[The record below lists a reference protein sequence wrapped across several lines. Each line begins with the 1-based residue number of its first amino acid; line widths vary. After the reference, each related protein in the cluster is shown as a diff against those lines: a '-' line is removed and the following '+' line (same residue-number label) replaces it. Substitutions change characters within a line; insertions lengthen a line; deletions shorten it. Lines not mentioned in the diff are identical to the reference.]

1 VIGKRN
7 GETDPLFPLEGELTA
22 DIIAPALAK
31 LLTERGGFPSVEQWL
46 SQSRSAKAYLSL
58 PLIARTPYFCSG
70 CPHNSSTKVPD
81 GSMVGAGIG
90 CHGMVT
96 LMDDKLVGS
105 VTGFTQMGGEGTQW
119 IGMGPFVR
127 QTHLLQNIGD
137 GTFHHSGSLAVR
149 AAVAAGANITYK
161 VLYNSAVAMTGGQ
174 HAEGA
179 LGVGDLTRSLLAE
192 GVARI
197 IVTTDKP
204 KRYRPGDLP
213 RGVQCWHRDRLE
225 EAQLALAGTPGVTV
239 LVHDQECA
247 AELRRKRKR
256 GNAIAPRQRVMINE
270 RVCEGCGD
278 CGIKSNCLSVH
289 PVDTELGRKTQI
301 DQSSCNFDFS
311 CLKGDCPAFMTI
323 IPDDSGQA
331 KLEVAP
337 LGADDLS
344 EPVEI
349 STMPHTTRITGIG
362 GTGVVTISQ
371 ILTTAATMAGRFVRS
386 LDQTGL
392 AQKGGAVVSDIKIA
406 EQSMTEAN
414 RAGEGECD
422 LYLGCDL
429 LVAADSRYLRSANPS
444 RTVAVVS
451 TSAVPTGSMV
461 TDTGTTFPAIE
472 EVTTRILDAT
482 QAQDAVFL
490 DARALA
496 TVLLGQDQFAN
507 MLLLGAAY
515 QAGRLPIRAEH
526 IEEAIRQGHVKV
538 EENLQA
544 FRRGRQA
551 VAAPA
556 ELESTLAGLRE
567 PTPRREVSS
576 RARDVAALV
585 RTTPG
590 SALSELVVVRV
601 SDLIAYQSVSYARRY
616 AEFVEMVRAA
626 EAARVP
632 GNEGFALAVARYLYK
647 LMAYKDEYEVPRLSL
662 DEGVDMQVRKMFGAR
677 ARVSYKLHPPFLR
690 AVGVNRKITLGP
702 WVRPLFRLLAAMR
715 FLRGTV
721 LDPFGHTEVRRTERQ
736 LITEYRAAIVTVTA
750 ILAPENHDIA
760 IELAG
765 LPDVVRGYEG
775 VKLANVDRYR
785 KLLAELMSKLM
796 SQTPPRLT
804 RVG

>member
-1 VIGKRN
+1 
-7 GETDPLFPLEGELTA
+7 
-22 DIIAPALAK
+22 
-31 LLTERGGFPSVEQWL
+31 
-46 SQSRSAKAYLSL
+46 
-58 PLIARTPYFCSG
+58 
-70 CPHNSSTKVPD
+70 
-81 GSMVGAGIG
+81 
-90 CHGMVT
+90 
-96 LMDDKLVGS
+96 
-105 VTGFTQMGGEGTQW
+105 
-119 IGMGPFVR
+119 MGPFVR

-179 LGVGDLTRSLLAE
+179 LGVGDLARSLLAE

-337 LGADDLS
+337 LGADDLPD
-344 EPVEI
+344 PVEI

-765 LPDVVRGYEG
+765 LPDVVRGYED